1 VSKRI
6 LALAVVCASLFAASC
21 QKLIQTLPQR
31 SLSGGTRVILKAQ
44 TTGLPGTVWNREAA
58 ETTVGILEKRLTAM
72 GIAGRVRADR
82 EDTFVVE
89 LPRIEGRASV
99 IERLK
104 ATTNLEFR
112 HLYSVHYASEPRW
125 RPVAGK
131 YVLDVSQDEKGGE
144 VYTFTAGKSET
155 VVPADRVLADS
166 RLVLTGADL
175 QPVTRATK
183 DPRNYTTVVAIEF
196 TSEGKKKFAD
206 FTRRNV
212 GEILAIVLDKKI
224 LSAPTIR
231 DPILGGK
238 AQIEGRFTPTDAQR
252 LAEFLNAGAL
262 PAPLAIVRTESIP

>member
-1 VSKRI
+1 MSKRI

-72 GIAGRVRADR
+72 GIAGRVRAGRLD
-82 EDTFVVE
+82 EFVVE
-89 LPRIEGRASV
+89 LPRIEDRGAV

-112 HLYSVHYASEPRW
+112 HLKTVHYASEPKW
-125 RPVAGK
+125 RPPAGK
-131 YVLDVSQDEKGGE
+131 YTLDVSQNEKGE
-144 VYTFTAGKSET
+144 DVYTFTDAIGRKTPSGT
-155 VVPADRVLADS
+155 VLAES
-166 RLVLTGADL
+166 RVVLTGADL
-175 QPVTRATK
+175 KPVTRATK
-183 DPRNYTTVVAIEF
+183 NPQTFGTVVAIEF

-224 LSAPTIR
+224 LSAPTVR
-231 DPILGGK
+231 APILGGR
-238 AQIEGRFTPTDAQR
+238 AQIEGKFTPTDAQK

-262 PAPLAIVRTESIP
+262 PAPLEIVRTESIP